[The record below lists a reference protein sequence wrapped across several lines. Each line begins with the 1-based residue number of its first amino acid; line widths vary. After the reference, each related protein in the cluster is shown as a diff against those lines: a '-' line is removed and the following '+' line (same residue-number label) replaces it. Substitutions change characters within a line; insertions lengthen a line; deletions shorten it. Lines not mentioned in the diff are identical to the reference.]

1 MDFGLNPERAGP
13 VASGMKSLRSGKRRV
28 WVLGLA
34 LVAAAGI
41 GACRSADR
49 AAPVAPPAPL
59 TQEARQLNVA
69 SFDQV
74 WQTIHDRH
82 WDRDAVGPAWEQAR
96 LELRPKVEAASTQ
109 DEAREVMRQLI
120 ARLGQSHF
128 GIIPGEA
135 YAGSGSRPAAGGSG
149 GANGGAASSGGASGG
164 SAAAG
169 SGASTAAAAGE
180 GDGQPGETGLILR
193 VLRDEAVVIDVQPDS
208 PAAKA
213 GVHAGW
219 VIWAID
225 GVDVASALA
234 AVDQG
239 VPPGSLL
246 SDAMRARVVQGRLDG
261 PRGTTAVVDLR
272 DGQDRPRQVT
282 LQRVTPPGVATTFGN
297 LPTVYYTF
305 DSRRVE
311 PDVGLIAFSIFLDP
325 GRLMPKFSAAVDSF
339 RDARG
344 IIIDLRGNPGGIGVM
359 AMGVGNHFVTEPDL
373 KLGTMT
379 TRAMKLNFV
388 LNPQAEPYTGKVAVL
403 VDGLSLS
410 TSEILAGGLQSVGR
424 GRVFG
429 TPTGGAALPSVI
441 EVLPNGDRFQCAF
454 ADYVDASGARL
465 EGRGVTPDQRV
476 ELTREALL
484 AGRDPVVEA
493 AVMWIRGGGP
503 TSATGAAGR

>member
-1 MDFGLNPERAGP
+1 
-13 VASGMKSLRSGKRRV
+13 MKSLRSGKRRV

-34 LVAAAGI
+34 LIAAAGI
-41 GACRSADR
+41 GACRSAER
-49 AAPVAPPAPL
+49 AAPAAPPVPL

-120 ARLGQSHF
+120 ARLEQSHF

-135 YAGSGSRPAAGGSG
+135 YAGGGSKPAAGGRAGAQSG
-149 GANGGAASSGGASGG
+149 GASSGGANAGG
-164 SAAAG
+164 KAAA
-169 SGASTAAAAGE
+169 STDE
-180 GDGQPGETGLILR
+180 GDGQPGVGETGLILR
-193 VLRDEAVVIDVQPDS
+193 VLRDEVVVIDVQPDS
-208 PAAKA
+208 PAARA
-213 GVHAGW
+213 GVRAGW
-219 VIWAID
+219 VIRKID
-225 GVDVASALA
+225 GVEVASALA

-261 PRGTTAVVDLR
+261 PRGTTAVVDLL
-272 DGQDRPRQVT
+272 DGNDRPRQVT
-282 LQRVTPPGVATTFGN
+282 LQRVTPPGVPTTFGN
-297 LPTVYYTF
+297 LPTIYYTF
-305 DSRRVE
+305 ESRRVE

-493 AVMWIRGGGP
+493 AVAWIRGGGQ
-503 TSATGAAGR
+503 TSAAASAGR